1 MSLFFS
7 SLIFLCIGILRI
19 KYQKKK
25 RVYIEDSELINN
37 YRNSNLI
44 DELNINNP
52 NSDSKWLLSDCER
65 DYDED
70 EYWWLFKLVFI
81 L

>member
-7 SLIFLCIGILRI
+7 SLIFLCIGILII

-52 NSDSKWLLSDCER
+52 NSDSKGLLSDCER

-70 EYWWLFKLVFI
+70 EC
-81 L
+81 